1 MTATDG
7 LTVMIHVVNRFQLAK
22 NLQTSLDQQLKA
34 VLADLGTRQTTQAC
48 QDLTSFSTSV
58 QAQSGNGLTTT
69 QATQLLKQAAVIQ
82 ARLGC

>member
-1 MTATDG
+1 
-7 LTVMIHVVNRFQLAK
+7 MIHVVNSFHLAK
-22 NLQTSLDQQLKA
+22 SLQTSLDQQVQT
-34 VLADLGTRQTTQAC
+34 VLADERAHQTTQAC